1 MAENTPSPDLISF
14 QDIDRLVH
22 EPARLRLMAVLYVLD
37 SADFT
42 FVMNQTGMT
51 WGNLSAHMSKLE
63 EAGYLEVEK
72 TFKGKRPNTM
82 LRLTDKGRAAFQA
95 YRQAITRMLENL
107 PGG

>member
-1 MAENTPSPDLISF
+1 MSKASCNADLSALTE
-14 QDIDRLVH
+14 IDRLVH
-22 EPARLRLMAVLYVLD
+22 EPARLAVMALLYVVD

-42 FVMNQTGMT
+42 FLMNQTGLT

-82 LRLTDKGRAAFQA
+82 LRLTAQGRTAFKDYTGKMRELFQ
-95 YRQAITRMLENL
+95 NL
-107 PGG
+107 PK